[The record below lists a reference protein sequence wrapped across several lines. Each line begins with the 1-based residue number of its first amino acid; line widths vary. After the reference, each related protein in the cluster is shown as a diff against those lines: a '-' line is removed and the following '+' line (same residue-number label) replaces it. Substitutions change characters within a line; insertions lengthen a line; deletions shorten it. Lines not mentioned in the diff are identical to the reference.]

1 MGLFNFLSTSGN
13 IKTVTP
19 NEFKK
24 IIADPKVQL
33 VDVRTID
40 EYASGTIG
48 QAIQIDITSPDF
60 IKNARKKL
68 DKSRPV
74 AVFCRSG
81 VRSMRAAQMLGKEG
95 FPIIYNL
102 KGGILAWK

>member
-33 VDVRTID
+33 VDVRTLD
-40 EYASGTIG
+40 EYASGTIDR
-48 QAIQIDITSPDF
+48 AIPINFTSPDF

-95 FPIIYNL
+95 FPVIYNL

>member
-1 MGLFNFLSTSGN
+1 MGLFNFFSTSGN
-13 IKTVTP
+13 IKTLTP

-24 IIADPKVQL
+24 VIADPKVQL
-33 VDVRTID
+33 VDIRTLD

-48 QAIQIDITSPDF
+48 QAIQIDVTSSDF
-60 IKNARKKL
+60 IKNVRKKL

-81 VRSMRAAQMLGKEG
+81 VRSMRAAQMLTKEG
-95 FPIIYNL
+95 FPVIYNL

>member
-1 MGLFNFLSTSGN
+1 MGLFDFLSTSGN
-13 IKTVTP
+13 IKTV
-19 NEFKK
+19 NASEFKK

-48 QAIQIDITSPDF
+48 QAIQIDITSPYF

-81 VRSMRAAQMLGKEG
+81 VRSMRAAQMMGKEG
-95 FPIIYNL
+95 FPVIYNL

>member
-19 NEFKK
+19 SEFKK

-40 EYASGTIG
+40 EYASGTID
-48 QAIQIDITSPDF
+48 QAILLDFTSPDF

-81 VRSMRAAQMLGKEG
+81 VRSMRAAQMLAKEG
-95 FPIIYNL
+95 FPVIYNL

>member
-1 MGLFNFLSTSGN
+1 MGLFNFFSTSGN
-13 IKTVTP
+13 IKTLTP

-24 IIADPKVQL
+24 VIADPKVQL
-33 VDVRTID
+33 VDVRTLD

-48 QAIQIDITSPDF
+48 QAIQIDVTSSDF
-60 IKNARKKL
+60 IKNVRKKL

-81 VRSMRAAQMLGKEG
+81 VRSMRAAQMLTKEG
-95 FPIIYNL
+95 FPVIYNL

>member
-1 MGLFNFLSTSGN
+1 
-13 IKTVTP
+13 
-19 NEFKK
+19 
-24 IIADPKVQL
+24 VQL
-33 VDVRTID
+33 VDIRTLD

-48 QAIQIDITSPDF
+48 QAIQIDVTSSDF
-60 IKNARKKL
+60 IKNVRKKL

-81 VRSMRAAQMLGKEG
+81 VRSMRAAQMLTKEG
-95 FPIIYNL
+95 FPVIYNL

>member
-13 IKTVTP
+13 IKTV
-19 NEFKK
+19 NASEFKK

-48 QAIQIDITSPDF
+48 QAIQIDITSPHF

-68 DKSRPV
+68 NKSRPV

-95 FPIIYNL
+95 FPVIYNL

>member
-19 NEFKK
+19 SEFKK

-40 EYASGTIG
+40 EYASGTID
-48 QAIQIDITSPDF
+48 QAILLDFTSPDF

-95 FPIIYNL
+95 FPVIYNL

>member
-13 IKTVTP
+13 IKTLTP

-24 IIADPKVQL
+24 VIADPKVQL
-33 VDVRTID
+33 VDVRTLD

-48 QAIQIDITSPDF
+48 QAIQIDVTSSDF
-60 IKNARKKL
+60 IKNVRKKL

-81 VRSMRAAQMLGKEG
+81 VRSMRAAQMLTKEG
-95 FPIIYNL
+95 FPVIYNL